1 MLHLTENLLATLLH
15 EQQILKKITLKK
27 VSILV
32 TKNGFFFVNET
43 FLLIFKQDVLMLQ
56 VKINGLKLKFIV
68 NGDILK
74 RKSIGNCKDS
84 KV

>member
-1 MLHLTENLLATLLH
+1 MSHFTISPLTTLLY
-15 EQQILKKITLKK
+15 QNQILKKIDLEK

-32 TKNGFFFVNET
+32 TKINFFVNET
-43 FLLIFKQDVLMLQ
+43 FLMIFKQDVLMLE